1 MKKEIIK
8 NRLEKQGYKVV
19 FSFSGNVVITNKQ
32 GFNKVFNS
40 LNAAYK
46 HYFKKL

>member
-8 NRLEKQGYKVV
+8 NRLGKQGYKVV

-32 GFNKVFNS
+32 GFTKVFDS
-40 LNAAYK
+40 LNDAYK
-46 HYFKKL
+46 YYFK